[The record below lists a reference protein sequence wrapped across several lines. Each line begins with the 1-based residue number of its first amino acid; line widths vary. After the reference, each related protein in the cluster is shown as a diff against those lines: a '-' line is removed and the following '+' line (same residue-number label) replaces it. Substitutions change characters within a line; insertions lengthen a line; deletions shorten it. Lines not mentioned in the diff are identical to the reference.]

1 MGTLKTM
8 YRPVPRQHG
17 HQSPA
22 QRRAARPHPFAR
34 RAALALACLC
44 AALVCGVPAAS
55 AADGTI
61 TGKIAGQA
69 GATSIGGTSVVLEI
83 GTASGTKPEERT
95 TSAQDDGTFR
105 FEGVPLTSDAIYL

>member
-8 YRPVPRQHG
+8 YRPLPRQHG

-22 QRRAARPHPFAR
+22 QRGAARPHPF
-34 RAALALACLC
+34 ACLC

-69 GATSIGGTSVVLEI
+69 GATGIGGTPVVLEI
-83 GTASGTKPEERT
+83 GTASGTTPAERT

-105 FEGVPLTSDAIYL
+105 FEGVPLTSDAIYLV